1 MKKKKLGWLSGVD
14 APITRLCLHVAVQ
27 WKKLHKYLY
36 TYRFLS
42 HGCGV
47 HSIPNRTAPE
57 IVTNIKQIGHC
68 NSFVDINEDYQFYP
82 FTGQGGVLLNVHA
95 ADSTPSG
102 HAKFK

>member
-1 MKKKKLGWLSGVD
+1 M
-14 APITRLCLHVAVQ
+14 
-27 WKKLHKYLY
+27 Y

-42 HGCGV
+42 RGCGV

-57 IVTNIKQIGHC
+57 IVTNIKQIGQC

-82 FTGQGGVLLNVHA
+82 FTGKGGVLLYVYV

-102 HAKFK
+102 HAMLK